1 MVVPSPEGRR
11 LSSSYSSPRPASS
24 TSLLR
29 KPPVSRKPYSLP
41 HTLPPI
47 PPPLPHPPRS
57 HPRPPRPPRPP
68 TFPPQSRP
76 LHSLTSP
83 PIIPS
88 SPPPPLPTPPPLPQS
103 ILPPSPPS
111 LMSTLAFLDA
121 IDSVTSITYLISMCG
136 NNPVSDVGVRGG
148 VCLNLGHATACIWAS
163 AILGP
168 HSGPKKV
175 KFLKCSHL
183 RRSGLNRQA
192 PLRQTP
198 LRRWWAASHM
208 ARHHS
213 HAGKPECGWLAL
225 RPTQIVSLLLL
236 LLH

>member
-1 MVVPSPEGRR
+1 MFDSRLLQYGTPRYIHPPRLHPLSAGHAADTTTLAKSIPSLAARELLATPKGAMMVVPSPEGRR

-168 HSGPKKV
+168 HSGPTK
-175 KFLKCSHL
+175 S
-183 RRSGLNRQA
+183 
-192 PLRQTP
+192 
-198 LRRWWAASHM
+198 
-208 ARHHS
+208 
-213 HAGKPECGWLAL
+213 
-225 RPTQIVSLLLL
+225 QIS
-236 LLH
+236 